1 MTSKLAVL
9 TLIPMIVT
17 TSAGGALWENHPVV
31 HGDGQMI
38 LKAGGGSNCWGRWE
52 KVTQWS
58 KSWQQ
63 TYDKTYCYAATR
75 YKKGTTKVIGPCGIK
90 GTYFFDGDYARIS
103 LNGYIWNCNESG
115 NIEGENDG
123 RVYGTYGKGVG
134 NWMNG
139 IGLDKNI
146 VNVGTNG
153 KGEWSTGILTLKGV
167 NLKQITVLSNRDVTV
182 NLGDEE
188 LTIRKGV
195 TAEIP
200 PPRPS
205 NRHESTLKLFFHGRV
220 TDKGT
225 TTYNIRLN
233 ATFI

>member
-17 TSAGGALWENHPVV
+17 TSAGGALWENHPVHEEGLLV
-31 HGDGQMI
+31 
-38 LKAGGGSNCWGRWE
+38 LNAGPGTICQGTWQIVTRWA
-52 KVTQWS
+52 
-58 KSWQQ
+58 KSWRT
-63 TYDKTYCYAATR
+63 TYDTKGCYDSIR
-75 YKKGTTKVIGPCGIK
+75 YKMGETKVIGPCGIK
-90 GTYFFDGDYARIS
+90 GTYS
-103 LNGYIWNCNESG
+103 LNRNSAQLTLDGYIWYCNESG
-115 NIEGENDG
+115 HIKGENDG
-123 RVYGTYGKGVG
+123 RVYGTYDKGVG
-134 NWMNG
+134 NRKNG

-153 KGEWSTGILTLKGV
+153 KGEWSSGILTLKGV

-205 NRHESTLKLFFHGRV
+205 NQYESTLKLFFHGRV